1 MNQVNWEFVN
11 QYARQN
17 PKATYDE
24 IYAEC
29 LKTQKAVDPNLGYWF
44 GYREYAA
51 VEIAFSD
58 SEYCDP
64 YGVAKAFCQHVDKNM
79 TEWDPTEYDSPYC
92 DLIQASGFGK
102 SRLMVEIGK
111 ILPISY
117 VCLRREDSG
126 GSPRC
131 PIADILT
138 GQRKLNDGTGRDAD
152 MVKVYVAY
160 FCAIFERIQF
170 FFHEMIAEGLA
181 ERWIQKQISKK
192 SSIVFWFAVE
202 AKMREIIVQLPSL
215 NANANGP
222 TYFTEL
228 KMVVSKYWKSTRTCL
243 ERPWI
248 IDSYEVK
255 SRFLFVFDEARILNE
270 ENGQTWS
277 NFECLRYAMGTLP
290 VNGEG
295 GGVFCVFLDTTSK
308 IHNLS
313 SFRLQKKGRK
323 LFPPFTEIAFV
334 DLSATDSPQT
344 LAESALPQH
353 FFKFGR
359 PLWTALHR
367 SDRLAPA
374 AVISFARSKLIG
386 GMDYNGWLDK
396 KNGERIND
404 LECLAILG
412 PRLCLDIVPQ
422 SELASTLTLSY
433 MRPCFYINDA
443 RTTIMTGCVSE
454 ATLAEASAQITGE
467 SEGVGLVRVL
477 NPLINMM
484 KEGLIERGYQGEV
497 VARLILLHAWDRA
510 CGALQS
516 LNSVESSNWFS
527 RPMPLV
533 HYLRYLLKYNV
544 YCDVICKMDEDD
556 IKKKLLKAYIRF
568 NHFIA
573 ITYTPPPEHILAALK
588 RGTAFVCKRNQQ
600 GTDLIIPLVMD
611 IGIHDLMTLDN
622 ISYVLVSVKNY
633 QKSKDINYFNNATS
647 INYPSNVGIEQL
659 PTLPFLSLYM
669 QFSTNLAGVDE
680 EYYFP
685 QVGTITGTTEAKI
698 VEIQRREKNEELSGS
713 LLRKR
718 KCESNSEDSEVNYS
732 DELAYRHCY
741 QFAVG
746 LFGLTAYD
754 FLQENDSGNQLLNT
768 VQRLLV
774 AWEDPVDCQTDEK
787 EHFLLRQMQP
797 LVYTSEEPAI
807 SSRSQSTSQ
816 STTPR
821 VKTSVHRETV
831 ETGSSLTPASFDS
844 IDQKLIPNQ
853 QKLETDIA
861 QAIEEAERYLQ
872 EKATKTT

>member
-1 MNQVNWEFVN
+1 ME
-11 QYARQN
+11 
-17 PKATYDE
+17 E
-24 IYAEC
+24 
-29 LKTQKAVDPNLGYWF
+29 
-44 GYREYAA
+44 
-51 VEIAFSD
+51 AFSD

-64 YGVAKAFCQHVDKNM
+64 CDVAKDFCQHVDKNM

-117 VCLRREDSG
+117 VCLRKEDSG
-126 GSPRC
+126 GYPPRC

-192 SSIVFWFAVE
+192 SSKVFWFAVE

-215 NANANGP
+215 TANANGP
-222 TYFTEL
+222 TYFTKL

-243 ERPWI
+243 ERPWR
-248 IDSYEVK
+248 IDGYEVK

-270 ENGQTWS
+270 KKGQTWS
-277 NFECLRYAMGTLP
+277 NFEWLRYAMGTLP
-290 VNGEG
+290 VNGDG

-308 IHNLS
+308 IHNFS
-313 SFRLQKKGRK
+313 SFRLQEKGRK
-323 LFPPFTEIAFV
+323 LFPPFTEVAFV

-367 SDRLAPA
+367 SGHLAPA
-374 AVISFARSKLIG
+374 NVISIARSKLIG

-396 KNGERIND
+396 KKGERIND

-422 SELASTLTLSY
+422 SELASTLTVSY
-433 MRPCFYINDA
+433 MRPCFFINDT
-443 RTTIMTGCVSE
+443 RTTILCITE
-454 ATLAEASAQITGE
+454 ATIAEASAQITGE

-484 KEGLIERGYQGEV
+484 KEGLVERGYRGEV

-516 LNSVESSNWFS
+516 LNSEESSNWFS

-533 HYLRYLLKYNV
+533 RYLRYLLNYNV
-544 YCDVICKMDEDD
+544 YCEVISKMAEDD

-568 NHFIA
+568 NHFVA
-573 ITYTPPPEHILAALK
+573 ITYTPPPEHILETLK
-588 RGTAFVCKRNQQ
+588 RGIAFVCKRYQQ

-611 IGIHDLMTLDN
+611 IGIHDLMTLNN

-633 QKSKDINYFNNATS
+633 QKSKDNNYFN
-647 INYPSNVGIEQL
+647 PSNVGIEQL

-669 QFSTNLAGVDE
+669 QFGANVAGVDE
-680 EYYFP
+680 EYHFP

-698 VEIQRREKNEELSGS
+698 VGIQRREKNEGFSGS

-718 KCESNSEDSEVNYS
+718 KCESNSEEKNSH
-732 DELAYRHCY
+732 ELAYRHCY

-754 FLQENDSGNQLLNT
+754 FLQENDSGNHLLNT
-768 VQRLLV
+768 VRRLLV
-774 AWEDPVDCQTDEK
+774 AWQDPVDCQMDEND
-787 EHFLLRQMQP
+787 HFLLLQMQP

-821 VKTSVHRETV
+821 VKTSVHREIV